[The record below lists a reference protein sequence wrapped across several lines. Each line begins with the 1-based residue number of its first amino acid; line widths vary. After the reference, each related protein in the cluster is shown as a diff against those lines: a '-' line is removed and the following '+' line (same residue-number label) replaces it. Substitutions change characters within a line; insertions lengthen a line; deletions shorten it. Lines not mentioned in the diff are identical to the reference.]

1 MAQFN
6 YHATCLLVSATR
18 HCGKT
23 NQMRKPNITEF
34 NRHAAC

>member
-18 HCGKT
+18 HCGNESDAKA
-23 NQMRKPNITEF
+23 KH
-34 NRHAAC
+34 NRI